1 MKANFERSLLKGVH
15 EIPFENIAGLE
26 EQVFNQLSVIE
37 KFLIGDTLL
46 TYSMSPDKYPNEIET
61 SPQEDFPFGSPSIS
75 KHFKQLKKSSVSY
88 VVHFLIAEHIKYRRL
103 LHPSMIIQVLMNKNA
118 WDDQMILLP
127 KVLRKRARWLSSMKK
142 DWNWWNDVLKH
153 ETWENKSSV
162 LRNLH
167 LIVMR
172 TFKNEQANVLLI
184 ESWATETNDTKKL
197 FVQIISETYQS
208 TDNPM
213 LLQLYN
219 AENSKLKSQI
229 RQLIFLFEESAE
241 FIALKEMIKST
252 YGFVDKIKLLNFQKE
267 TELKSLFLD
276 QKLGTIPTE
285 VFFTHPFVFFS
296 NNENRDQFREYVDSL
311 KNKAILL
318 NELLINYTYKR
329 DINSLMTCIDAEM
342 ELGEGFILNNSMLKV
357 LSNCGPE
364 FINELLGEMLLSCN
378 SISRWRFYYQLI
390 LYGEVSLDKKNTSS
404 LVTLTGLYLKSSS
417 YNKSAITEFLAR
429 ACYCI
434 HTSYLGDWTVIC
446 GDLTRQNPELK
457 KLKVIDMIEELITF
471 RKQIESNI
479 LHGK

>member
-1 MKANFERSLLKGVH
+1 
-15 EIPFENIAGLE
+15 
-26 EQVFNQLSVIE
+26 
-37 KFLIGDTLL
+37 
-46 TYSMSPDKYPNEIET
+46 
-61 SPQEDFPFGSPSIS
+61 
-75 KHFKQLKKSSVSY
+75 
-88 VVHFLIAEHIKYRRL
+88 
-103 LHPSMIIQVLMNKNA
+103 MNKNA

-172 TFKNEQANVLLI
+172 TFKIEQANVLLI
-184 ESWATETNDTKKL
+184 ESWATEANDTKKL

-252 YGFVDKIKLLNFQKE
+252 YGFVDKIKTLNFQKE

-296 NNENRDQFREYVDSL
+296 NNENKDQFREYVDS
-311 KNKAILL
+311 
-318 NELLINYTYKR
+318 
-329 DINSLMTCIDAEM
+329 
-342 ELGEGFILNNSMLKV
+342 
-357 LSNCGPE
+357 
-364 FINELLGEMLLSCN
+364 
-378 SISRWRFYYQLI
+378 
-390 LYGEVSLDKKNTSS
+390 
-404 LVTLTGLYLKSSS
+404 
-417 YNKSAITEFLAR
+417 
-429 ACYCI
+429 
-434 HTSYLGDWTVIC
+434 
-446 GDLTRQNPELK
+446 
-457 KLKVIDMIEELITF
+457 
-471 RKQIESNI
+471 
-479 LHGK
+479 